1 MAIRKMSTHLLD
13 VNVLIALLDP
23 AHINHDVAHHWF
35 GKARKYHWATCP
47 ITENAVIR
55 ILSNPGYPSLDW
67 MPNEIMDH
75 LDGFLIQDSGHIF
88 WDDTVSL
95 QDESLFD
102 RSLIRR
108 HAQLT
113 DIYLL
118 GLAVTHNAKLATFDR
133 SIPWQAVRGASENSL
148 ALPDRSR

>member
-1 MAIRKMSTHLLD
+1 MSTYLLD

-35 GKARKYHWATCP
+35 AKAREHHWATCP

-55 ILSNPGYPSLDW
+55 ILSNPSYPSVDW

-75 LDGFLIQDSGHIF
+75 LDGFLTQELGHIF
-88 WDDTVSL
+88 WEDSVSL

-102 RSLIRR
+102 RSMIRSHR
-108 HAQLT
+108 QLT

-118 GLAVTHNAKLATFDR
+118 GLAVKHNGRLVTFDR
-133 SIPWQAVRGASENSL
+133 SIPWQAVRGASKSSL
-148 ALPDRSR
+148 ALPN